1 MVKGVHKKII
11 EINHP
16 DSMYFERVVFYLKP
30 GMTQL
35 PQQLSQADADAILSE
50 ASPRKKGCGWK
61 RSLLLILLSCAATA
75 AVCLLL
81 R

>member
-11 EINHP
+11 EVNHP
-16 DSMYFERVVFYLKP
+16 DSLYFERAVFYLKP
-30 GMTQL
+30 GITQL

-50 ASPRKKGCGWK
+50 ISPKKSGLDWK
-61 RSLLLILLSCAATA
+61 KSLLLILLSCVVTAT
-75 AVCLLL
+75 VCLLL